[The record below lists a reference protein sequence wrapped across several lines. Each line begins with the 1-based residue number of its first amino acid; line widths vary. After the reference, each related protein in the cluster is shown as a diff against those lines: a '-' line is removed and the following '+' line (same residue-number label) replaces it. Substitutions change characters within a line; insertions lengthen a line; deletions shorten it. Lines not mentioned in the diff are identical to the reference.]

1 MIYLVRLVS
10 VRGFKISILLA
21 QRDLRLWYCF
31 SFMLVTVNYV
41 LINNFSD
48 FFPDIYVAEYLKGL
62 LGGM

>member
-1 MIYLVRLVS
+1 MVLFQFYACNSKL
-10 VRGFKISILLA
+10 
-21 QRDLRLWYCF
+21 C
-31 SFMLVTVNYV
+31 